1 MRVAA
6 LAVVPRVI
14 RALKRNHQA
23 EARLPAPAEV
33 EQPLEKPEPVV
44 TSPAKLQKRRWT
56 ITRSVKTKSPWL
68 CAWWSP
74 AGTRGPPSHFGG
86 SRSWA
91 YLHRRSF
98 PINNVDPTGL
108 DIRVTF
114 EDNTQEWMTPL
125 DLYVYTGGSIKCPKK
140 IRKIEFEGH
149 ATPQMQGA
157 NPWDRYSKNGG
168 LKLVRGSD
176 GKDHVNL
183 LVNGQDVG
191 NFANRLRG
199 MLTSDATLVLGGCR
213 TCAEP
218 NSITHVLNT
227 ETGRPVTGNGNYVY
241 GTYVRGGFLDGG
253 FWGNPQT
260 IGR

>member
-98 PINNVDPTGL
+98 PINWRDPAGL
-108 DIRVTF
+108 DRHLEYFTLF
-114 EDNTQEWMTPL
+114 EQGITQDGDSIYFNWDLRLSTSNGEDSLGGASLIHT
-125 DLYVYTGGSIKCPKK
+125 LYVPSAKGWVKVGT
-140 IRKIEFEGH
+140 
-149 ATPQMQGA
+149 
-157 NPWDRYSKNGG
+157 DR
-168 LKLVRGSD
+168 
-176 GKDHVNL
+176 
-183 LVNGQDVG
+183 Q
-191 NFANRLRG
+191 
-199 MLTSDATLVLGGCR
+199 
-213 TCAEP
+213 
-218 NSITHVLNT
+218 
-227 ETGRPVTGNGNYVY
+227 ETGPMKNRE
-241 GTYVRGGFLDGG
+241 VRRLKFQIKPWACDGIPKAIAIKVITELDGG
-253 FWGNPQT
+253 KKTYSRESEYT
-260 IGR
+260 IELGLKYRAYRVQNDRTIPEIWQDSWRIDRNSRN